1 MLQYLSQREKE
12 QLFHDSL
19 HLLELSQTYVLI
31 FPSHDSLSPDFL
43 VDIILVKFNFSLL
56 N

>member
-19 HLLELSQTYVLI
+19 HLLELTQTYVLI
-31 FPSHDSLSPDFL
+31 FLHMT
-43 VDIILVKFNFSLL
+43 VSLL
-56 N
+56 IFWLT